1 MRSELFN
8 ELKESLGEMV
18 DHARGKKELRTT
30 VLPQPPKKLSGQDIA
45 SLRRR
50 LRFSQAIFA
59 RYLNVSVRS
68 VQAWEQGK
76 REPEGAAMKL
86 LEIAEEKP
94 EVLFNL

>member
-18 DHARGKKELRTT
+18 EHARGKKELRTT
-30 VLPQPPKKLSGQDIA
+30 VLPRPPKKLSAKEIA

-76 REPEGAAMKL
+76 REPDGAALKL
-86 LEIAEEKP
+86 LELAEEKP
-94 EVLFNL
+94 EALFNL